1 MDEIVQRLPYE
12 QGGTMIIQQV
22 DNWIF
27 EKFVKLCYQGTLKE
41 FLAEFKILPDW
52 SFRPVET
59 DPDENFWWLGQ
70 RSVDRFLNLKKIYID
85 DVVAIK
91 QSDADAGFTP
101 LPRANNPLSFKRA
114 VS

>member
-1 MDEIVQRLPYE
+1 
-12 QGGTMIIQQV
+12 MIIQQT
-22 DNWIF
+22 DTGIFWKF
-27 EKFVKLCYQGTLKE
+27 EKSDYQGAWKE
-41 FLAEFKILPDW
+41 FLAEFKKLPDW

-70 RSVDRFLNLKKIYID
+70 RSVDRFLNLKKNYID

-101 LPRANNPLSFKRA
+101 LPRTNNPFSFKRA